1 MLLRTISG
9 AMLALVLCAGARAD
23 DGCKTCEERKPKC
36 EACDKCSTCEKVK
49 RCGFPVKNFFVHSVG
64 GTIGKGF
71 GYHHCNTCGTT
82 DTTVTVT
89 ETTVVK

>member
-1 MLLRTISG
+1 MLLRTISA

-23 DGCKTCEERKPKC
+23 DGCKTCEKPKC
-36 EACDKCSTCEKVK
+36 EECDKCSTCEKVK

-71 GYHHCNTCGTT
+71 GFHSCNTCSTA
-82 DTTVTVT
+82 TVT
-89 ETTVVK
+89 ETTVQK